1 MALGDQTRE
10 FIERKKAGLYTLL
23 DDWAGQLE
31 NYAKTHAPWTDRTGH
46 ARQGL
51 HAGVD
56 VRGEQ
61 LVLYLSHGVEYG
73 RYLEEGTGKYGPKGK
88 PFMIKPVN
96 KKALYWEGAEHPVK
110 KVTHPGMK
118 ARAIIGPTVDTHL
131 SRIRKTV
138 IDYWSD

>member
-10 FIERKKAGLYTLL
+10 FIERKKAGLYALL

-51 HAGVD
+51 HGRVD
-56 VRGEQ
+56 VRDDQ

-73 RYLEEGTGKYGPKGK
+73 IRLELKNSGKY
-88 PFMIKPVN
+88 
-96 KKALYWEGAEHPVK
+96 
-110 KVTHPGMK
+110 
-118 ARAIIGPTVDTHL
+118 AIVRPTVEAHL
-131 SRIRKTV
+131 SRIRQTV
-138 IDYWSD
+138 IDYWRD